1 MLGNFF
7 NPTTGLYALR
17 MLLQFGGFWLTINGY
32 ATADDVANAQGAIEQ
47 IAGPLML
54 LIGLGANLF
63 ATFRTKI
70 VVGGQSVG
78 KADIAKTV
86 SPGSA
91 TVVVQVAKAALER
104 KPTLFESW
112 FGRR

>member
-1 MLGNFF
+1 MIKNLF

-32 ATADDVANAQGAIEQ
+32 ATADDVANATGALEE

-54 LIGLGANLF
+54 LVGLGANLY
-63 ATFRTKI
+63 ATFRTKL
-70 VVGGQSVG
+70 VAGGQSVG
-78 KADIAKTV
+78 LGAVKETLGAPAARDVVNTAKEVIAN
-86 SPGSA
+86 
-91 TVVVQVAKAALER
+91 
-104 KPTLFESW
+104 KPTLWESW